1 MAKSL
6 RSKWKRKM
14 KAEKRVRYGEKER
27 VRLLNMLEEAKVAEQ
42 EPIVRLRRV
51 FKTTEKKEEE
61 TATMEVEKEPRNIQ
75 NKNGTFPVWMA
86 KRKIKKI
93 TGNAKKTENKKK
105 ERAAKKSHF

>member
-1 MAKSL
+1 
-6 RSKWKRKM
+6 
-14 KAEKRVRYGEKER
+14 
-27 VRLLNMLEEAKVAEQ
+27 
-42 EPIVRLRRV
+42 
-51 FKTTEKKEEE
+51 
-61 TATMEVEKEPRNIQ
+61 MEVEKAPVEGFSTKTLR